1 MTFMTWND
9 KLSVGVASIDEDH
22 RKLIGLID
30 ELYEGLQSGHSK
42 EVLCGVLDRLVD
54 YTQYHFEREEGFLR
68 KTGYPEIAEHKKE
81 HDTMTE
87 WVLDVHKQ
95 YKNGTLVAPTL
106 EVMNYLKDWLYDHI
120 LGSDQKYS
128 FHLHAKGIR

>member
-95 YKNGTLVAPTL
+95 YKNGTLVAQRL
-106 EVMNYLKDWLYDHI
+106 
-120 LGSDQKYS
+120 
-128 FHLHAKGIR
+128 R